1 MGRRTVGRVT
11 VLASLIGGSLC
22 GSLAAQQRDW
32 GLYRVDASREEL
44 EAVRSRFE
52 AAARSRAYSTEL
64 REVARRQAAAVRKRL
79 EEGDLRVGDRLYLEV
94 EGEPTLSDT
103 FLVDRNRTI
112 ALPDFGQVALRGL
125 LRSEL
130 ESHLKEQLSR
140 FINEPVVRARTFIR
154 ISAIGEIGSPGFYTY
169 PAELPLSETLMRLG
183 GPTGDANLSGLWVE
197 RGNERTLEGEPL
209 QEALRQG
216 LTLGELEV
224 RTGDQIVV
232 PGRSSL
238 DLGAIARSLVVVP
251 TLVFAL
257 TRVFR

>member
-1 MGRRTVGRVT
+1 MGRRTVGRVA

-32 GLYRVDASREEL
+32 GLHRVDASREEL
-44 EAVRSRFE
+44 QTVLSRFE
-52 AAARSRAYSTEL
+52 AAAQSRAYSREL
-64 REVARRQAAAVRKRL
+64 RELAREQAAAVRTRL
-79 EEGDLRVGDRLYLEV
+79 SEGDLRVGDRVYLEV
-94 EGEPTLSDT
+94 EGEPTLTDT

-112 ALPDFGQVALRGL
+112 ALPDFGEVALRGL

-140 FINEPVVRARTFIR
+140 FINVPVVRARTFIR
-154 ISAIGEIGSPGFYTY
+154 VTATGEIGSPGFYTF
-169 PAELPLSETLMRLG
+169 PAELSLSETLMRLG
-183 GPTGDANLSGLWVE
+183 GPTGDADLSRLRVQ
-197 RGNERTLEGEPL
+197 RGNERIWEGEQL

-216 LTLGELEV
+216 LTLGELEM

-232 PGRSSL
+232 PARSSF
-238 DLGAIARSLVVVP
+238 AIGEFARTVVVIP

-257 TRVFR
+257 TRLF